1 MSQINNENVIRIIVG
16 PMYAG
21 KSSDMR
27 GKLTRKLNDVKYK
40 EKNFVL
46 ITHRFCE
53 FITHKNKDFEI
64 FDIDMMK
71 LAKIPDLTKYDY
83 IFIDEYQFFEDLPD
97 KLKLLPPNRK
107 KIYLYGLDTN
117 FEQQTWNVYNRLLN
131 EFTITQRKKLSG
143 KCEECGKLSEFSDI
157 KDLNLKKD
165 IKENGFQPR
174 INIKYIPLCS
184 DCYKKRNSK

>member
-1 MSQINNENVIRIIVG
+1 
-16 PMYAG
+16 
-21 KSSDMR
+21 
-27 GKLTRKLNDVKYK
+27 
-40 EKNFVL
+40 
-46 ITHRFCE
+46 
-53 FITHKNKDFEI
+53 
-64 FDIDMMK
+64 MMK

-97 KLKLLPPNRK
+97 KLKLLSPNRK

-174 INIKYIPLCS
+174 INIKYIPLCN